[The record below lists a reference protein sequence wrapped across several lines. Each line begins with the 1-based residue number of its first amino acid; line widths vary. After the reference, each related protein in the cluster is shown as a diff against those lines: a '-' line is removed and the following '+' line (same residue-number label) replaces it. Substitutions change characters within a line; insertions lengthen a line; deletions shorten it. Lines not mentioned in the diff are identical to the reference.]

1 MSADLS
7 AETINV
13 AISPCP
19 NDSFIFSAWVM
30 GLIPDLENSRTRF
43 FWQDIDVLNRWAA
56 QGKCRV
62 TKVSASQALEMEEA
76 CEILSAG
83 GAFGLEHGPK
93 LVSRRGLGKRPE
105 KIAVPG
111 LQTTAFTLLRSALDY
126 EFEPLSM
133 PFNQIV
139 DGILAGKAEAGL
151 LIHETALLY
160 RDYKLDL
167 VLDLGRWWENQTS
180 GLPLPLGCV
189 VLRKG
194 SDPGLK
200 SLVEEQIRAS
210 LDAGRAQRS
219 VIMPLVVHLAQEL
232 DPKVIDRHIQ
242 AYVNEYTRD
251 MGPQGAQALEVLRA
265 LKHTARQSAAKK

>member
-1 MSADLS
+1 MSAHS
-7 AETINV
+7 AAETINV

-30 GLIPDLENSRTRF
+30 GLIPDLEGLRTRF
-43 FWQDIDVLNRWAA
+43 FWQDIDVLNRWAV
-56 QGKCRV
+56 QGKCRAI
-62 TKVSASQALEMEEA
+62 KVSASQALDLEET
-76 CEILSAG
+76 CDILSAG

-93 LVSRRGLGKRPE
+93 LVSRRGLGKKPQ

-126 EFEPLSM
+126 DFEPLPV
-133 PFNQIV
+133 PFNRIV
-139 DGILAGKAEAGL
+139 DSVFAGQAEAGL

-160 RDYKLDL
+160 REYNLDM
-167 VLDLGRWWENQTS
+167 VLDLGRWWVERTS

-189 VLRKG
+189 VMRKG
-194 SDPGLK
+194 QEPGLK
-200 SLVEEQIRAS
+200 SRVEEQIRAS
-210 LDAGRAQRS
+210 LDTGGEKSSR
-219 VIMPLVVHLAQEL
+219 IMPLVVHLAQEL

-251 MGPQGAQALEVLRA
+251 MGRYGQQALEALRVLKRA
-265 LKHTARQSAAKK
+265 AR